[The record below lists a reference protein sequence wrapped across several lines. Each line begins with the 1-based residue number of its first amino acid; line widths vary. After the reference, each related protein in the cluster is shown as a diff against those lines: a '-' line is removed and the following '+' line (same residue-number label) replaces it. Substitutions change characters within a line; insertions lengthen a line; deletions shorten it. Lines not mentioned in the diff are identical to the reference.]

1 MGIGQPLFH
10 DSPWSCYAKEQDNMK
25 IAIGVDVH
33 KQKCAGYA
41 TRKDSRKDKT
51 GKVDEFN
58 EQFRRFPSNCEG
70 M

>member
-1 MGIGQPLFH
+1 MSLQ
-10 DSPWSCYAKEQDNMK
+10 EQEKMK

-33 KQKCAGYA
+33 KEKCAGYA
-41 TRKDSRKDKT
+41 TRKDGRKDKT
-51 GKVDEFN
+51 GIIDGFN

>member
-1 MGIGQPLFH
+1 MVAPVNVIAQEL
-10 DSPWSCYAKEQDNMK
+10 DRMR
-25 IAIGVDVH
+25 IAIGLDVH

-41 TRKDSRKDKT
+41 TRKDGRKDKT
-51 GKVDEFN
+51 GKIDEFN

>member
-1 MGIGQPLFH
+1 MQEL
-10 DSPWSCYAKEQDNMK
+10 DRMR

-33 KQKCAGYA
+33 KEKCAGYA
-41 TRKDSRKDKT
+41 TRKDGRKDKT
-51 GKVDEFN
+51 GKIDEFN